1 MHENFE
7 WGRLDGHAN
16 ATVRYSD
23 GIQEKKKGNKPT
35 RNNWEKAKSFRL
47 TLERLGEAS
56 RSNPPQHSRPH
67 RFKKSEQSARAF

>member
-23 GIQEKKKGNKPT
+23 GIQEKKKGQQANK
-35 RNNWEKAKSFRL
+35 
-47 TLERLGEAS
+47 
-56 RSNPPQHSRPH
+56 
-67 RFKKSEQSARAF
+67 EQLRKGQIISPDPRTIGRGVPI